1 MNILDILK
9 KNQVERDNIKY
20 LFLEIYLKKTEKWLN
35 KHNNRDD
42 FFDRY
47 LSLFIAVNIV
57 YELWRKIVG
66 KYPDYEDK
74 RDFKNLGKDIIDNK
88 VKDDIVRFFSSELF
102 AFIDREYLHIEV
114 GTKKD
119 KEDVKKVFDKSVGNN
134 EKFEVA
140 WEAFYSV
147 RCNLV
152 HGEKSYEDKQERL
165 LELIYPQL
173 RLCLVDA
180 IKKLKA
186 LNNLLTIYRCIF
198 NDVIIKSRVGKKYRI
213 LDINDEKII
222 ILREGAKDK
231 ERNYTILIKDI
242 YSILYKFCDK
252 CSDINTISIK
262 EYVNGVQSPIIAILK
277 YSNIIK

>member
-20 LFLEIYLKKTEKWLN
+20 LFLEIYLKKTEKWLD
-35 KHNNRDD
+35 KHNNEDD

-66 KYPDYEDK
+66 KYSDYEDK

-102 AFIDREYLHIEV
+102 AFTEREHLRIEV

-119 KEDVKKVFDKSVGNN
+119 KEEVKKVFDKSVGDD
-134 EKFEVA
+134 EKFEVV

-180 IKKLKA
+180 IKKLKV

-198 NDVIIKSRVGKKYRI
+198 KDVIIKSQVGKKYRI

-222 ILREGAKDK
+222 ILRESAKDK

-252 CSDINTISIK
+252 YSDINTISIK

-277 YSNIIK
+277 YSNIIR